1 MNYSITNLR
10 LIDMHKYLL
19 GVRNAKLAVLK
30 YIFSNIA
37 LKSAALTGFFLDIKC
52 LLKNEKKNKWC
63 FYFIIFKLILSMA
76 SKYQQMKSPIKIFK
90 SYHLR
95 SKKCI
100 LDEAQ
105 QTILW
110 IELKNCRV
118 LYALFGF
125 AWMKTSILSSL
136 LYWQNLQT

>member
-52 LLKNEKKNKWC
+52 LLKNEKKPNDAFTSLFLKLFYLWPVNINK
-63 FYFIIFKLILSMA
+63 
-76 SKYQQMKSPIKIFK
+76 
-90 SYHLR
+90 
-95 SKKCI
+95 
-100 LDEAQ
+100 
-105 QTILW
+105 
-110 IELKNCRV
+110 
-118 LYALFGF
+118 
-125 AWMKTSILSSL
+125 
-136 LYWQNLQT
+136 